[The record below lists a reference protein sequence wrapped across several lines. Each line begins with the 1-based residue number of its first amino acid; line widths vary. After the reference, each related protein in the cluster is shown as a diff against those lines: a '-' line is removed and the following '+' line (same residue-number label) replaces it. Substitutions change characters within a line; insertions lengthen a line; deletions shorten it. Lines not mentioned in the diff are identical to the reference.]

1 MSCSPSYNERRVS
14 IFQPQI
20 DFVVIENE
28 LEYGLR
34 GEVEADMPT
43 HPARI
48 LCIGKDSGLLR
59 SRCDVLRHA
68 GYNAEGVMFSEAD
81 SLLRAG
87 QFDLIILSA
96 ILQDEEKD
104 HISAQVDGAIPILK
118 LKKLVFAS
126 ELLAQVEQGLLTS
139 KQDSVA

>member
-1 MSCSPSYNERRVS
+1 
-14 IFQPQI
+14 
-20 DFVVIENE
+20 
-28 LEYGLR
+28 
-34 GEVEADMPT
+34 
-43 HPARI
+43 
-48 LCIGKDSGLLR
+48 
-59 SRCDVLRHA
+59 
-68 GYNAEGVMFSEAD
+68 MFSEAD

-104 HISAQVDGAIPILK
+104 YISAQVGGSIPILK